1 MAALDNLF
9 DKKLEKTVLCFSE
22 SSTSKQKIRTYVLQK
37 RRELQSEEKERMDE
51 ALLERLRPFFPP
63 AGTAVYAYT
72 SVRGEAGTETLI
84 DELLKRGCRVALPRV
99 FGREMRFFYIT
110 DRTQLVAGA
119 YGIPEPADGC
129 PKADAPEALVITP
142 GVGFSIDGSRVG
154 YGAGYY
160 DRFFAAEPDHTAVGI
175 CYDFQLFQAFE
186 TEKHD
191 KKMAYIV
198 TPTQVIEILPLD
210 A

>member
-1 MAALDNLF
+1 MAALNNLF
-9 DKKLEKTVLCFSE
+9 NKKPEKTVLRSSE
-22 SSTSKQKIRTYVLQK
+22 LPTSKQEIRTYVLQK
-37 RRELQSEEKERMDE
+37 RRELQPEEKKRMDE

-110 DRTQLVAGA
+110 DRSQLVAGA
-119 YGIPEPADGC
+119 YGIPEPEDGC
-129 PKADAPEALVITP
+129 SEADAPEALVITP

-175 CYDFQLFQAFE
+175 CYEFQLFPTFE

-191 KKMAYIV
+191 KKMVYIV
-198 TPTQVIEILPLD
+198 TPEQVIEILPLD

>member
-1 MAALDNLF
+1 M
-9 DKKLEKTVLCFSE
+9 VIH
-22 SSTSKQKIRTYVLQK
+22 SSGSQISKQEIRAYVLQK
-37 RRELQSEEKERMDE
+37 RRTLLPEEKQRWDE
-51 ALLERLRPFFPP
+51 ALLERLHPLFPS

-72 SVRGEAGTETLI
+72 SVRGEASTEYLI

-99 FGREMRFFYIT
+99 FGREMRFFYVI
-110 DRTQLVAGA
+110 DRSQLVAGA

-129 PKADAPEALVITP
+129 QEADAPKALVITP
-142 GVGFSIDGSRVG
+142 GVGFSKDGNRIG

-160 DRFFAAEPDHTAVGI
+160 DRFFAAEPDHMAVGL
-175 CYDFQLFQAFE
+175 CYGFQLFPAFE

-198 TPTQVIEILPLD
+198 TPEQTIKVL
-210 A
+210 

>member
-1 MAALDNLF
+1 M
-9 DKKLEKTVLCFSE
+9 VIH
-22 SSTSKQKIRTYVLQK
+22 SSGSQISKQEIRAYVLQK
-37 RRELQSEEKERMDE
+37 RRTLLPEEKQRWDE
-51 ALLERLRPFFPP
+51 ALLERLHPLFPS

-72 SVRGEAGTETLI
+72 SVRGEASTEYLI

-99 FGREMRFFYIT
+99 FGREMRFFYVT
-110 DRTQLVAGA
+110 DRCQLVTGA

-129 PKADAPEALVITP
+129 QEADSPITP
-142 GVGFSIDGSRVG
+142 GVGFSKDGNRIG

-160 DRFFAAEPDHTAVGI
+160 DRFFAAEPDHMAVGL
-175 CYDFQLFQAFE
+175 CYGFQLFPAFE

-198 TPTQVIEILPLD
+198 TPEQTIKVL
-210 A
+210 